1 MLGPMHAVLLALLL
15 SPLALAG
22 RDAPPNVADVK
33 LPPAEATEFRFGPG
47 DRISVQV
54 FRHPELTEEIVV
66 APDGTIA
73 FPLVGRLT
81 VADRTYGD
89 VVGELETGLRAYYT
103 DAAVAVNVVEVTNRK
118 VYVVGE
124 VRTPMV
130 LQVTGKMPIIEAL
143 TRTGGINPDARTD
156 NLLVIRGGLTD
167 SNLFT
172 VDVDRLLAGD
182 LAQNVELQPGD
193 IVVVPSKT
201 IVNVERFFRH
211 VQGILAPFVS
221 ASQVYRNLNVGN
233 TGGGQ
238 VIDDTPPST
247 P

>member
-1 MLGPMHAVLLALLL
+1 MRVLLLIALAF
-15 SPLALAG
+15 PLPALAG
-22 RDAPPNVADVK
+22 RDTPVNVADIQ
-33 LPPAEATEFRFGPG
+33 LPPTPASEFRFGPG
-47 DRISVQV
+47 DKIAVQV
-54 FRHPELTEEIVV
+54 FKHPELTTEIVV

-81 VADRTYGD
+81 VADRTYND
-89 VVGELETGLRAYYT
+89 VVGDLETGLKAYYT

-124 VRTPMV
+124 VAQPMV
-130 LQVTGKMPIIEAL
+130 LQLTGKMPIIEAL
-143 TRTGGINPDARTD
+143 TRTGGINPDARTS
-156 NLLVIRGGLTD
+156 NLLVIRGGLTKGT
-167 SNLFT
+167 LFT
-172 VDVDRLLAGD
+172 VDVDRLLTGELD
-182 LAQNVELQPGD
+182 QNVQLEPGD

-221 ASQVYRNLNVGN
+221 ASQMYRNLNIGN
-233 TGGGQ
+233 SGPQ
-238 VIDDTPPST
+238 VITDTTT